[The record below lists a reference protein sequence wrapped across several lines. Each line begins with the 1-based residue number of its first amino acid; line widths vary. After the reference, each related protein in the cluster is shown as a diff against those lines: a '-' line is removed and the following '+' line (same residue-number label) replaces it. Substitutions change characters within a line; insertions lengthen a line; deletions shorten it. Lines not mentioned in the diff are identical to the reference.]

1 MYNEL
6 DLLIYKY
13 KIPKS
18 ELAEY
23 LKIGYNTFL
32 LKLNG
37 KSKFTLAVSLE
48 SRICFIVN
56 SDKLFIGNLRL
67 CFNKLEFAIFK
78 LDFHLLGHIGSPHF
92 IELCSSLC
100 YTHPEK
106 EVGI

>member
-37 KSKFTLAVSLE
+37 KSKFTLDEALAIVEYFNSRFNLSVTVESL
-48 SRICFIVN
+48 
-56 SDKLFIGNLRL
+56 
-67 CFNKLEFAIFK
+67 FK
-78 LDFHLLGHIGSPHF
+78 VDQKAS
-92 IELCSSLC
+92 
-100 YTHPEK
+100 
-106 EVGI
+106 